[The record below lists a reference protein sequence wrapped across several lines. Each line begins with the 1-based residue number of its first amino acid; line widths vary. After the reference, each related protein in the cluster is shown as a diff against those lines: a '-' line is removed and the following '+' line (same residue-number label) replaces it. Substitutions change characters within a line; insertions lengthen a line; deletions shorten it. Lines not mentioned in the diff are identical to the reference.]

1 MTTRE
6 RRAVRVAWLLR
17 LALIGLAALAGG
29 QALAQQVLILYPVVR
44 EPYDRVYRDTLSGI
58 GQVYGGDSRTL
69 PVRSA
74 RDLDPALLTGDG
86 PRIAVALGNS
96 AARALVTLDPGIP
109 VITTATAE
117 IPFKRQHRL
126 VYYPDPAMLVQHL
139 RRFGLKVQRVNL
151 VSPPEASAYQAQVQ
165 QVFAAAGVG
174 LDVCSAGSLK
184 EAAVCYRELLDR
196 AAPGDA
202 VWILHGG
209 NLLEPS
215 LLSYILDVAWRRQLP
230 VFSSN
235 PAHAGRGA
243 LFALYPD
250 DEAAGRQLGALI
262 NDCLRSCNG
271 ESSLVSYLR
280 EMRVVVNQ
288 RTGRHLGLELKPDA
302 RQGVDLIL

>member
-1 MTTRE
+1 MVIRE
-6 RRAVRVAWLLR
+6 GGIFRVGRTAL
-17 LALIGLAALAGG
+17 LALACWVPWFGG
-29 QALAQQVLILYPVVR
+29 WALAQPVLILYPVVR

-58 GQVYGGDSRTL
+58 DQVYDGDSRIL

-74 RDLDPALLTGDG
+74 RDLAPTLLTDAG
-86 PRIAVALGNS
+86 PRVAVALGNG
-96 AARALVTLDPGIP
+96 AARALVALDPGIP

-117 IPFKRQHRL
+117 IPFKRRHQL
-126 VYYPDPAMLVQHL
+126 AYYPDPPLLLAQL
-139 RRFGLKVQRVNL
+139 RRFGPGIRRVKL
-151 VSPPEASAYQAQVQ
+151 VSPPEANAYQARVQ
-165 QVFAAAGVG
+165 QVLAAADID
-174 LDVCSAGSLK
+174 LDVCTAQSLK
-184 EAAVCYRELLDR
+184 AAAVCYRQLLDQ

-250 DEAAGRQLGALI
+250 DEAAGRQIGALI
-262 NDCLRSCNG
+262 KDCLRSCNG
-271 ESSLVSYLR
+271 GPSLVSYLR
-280 EMRVVVNQ
+280 EMRIVVNE
-288 RTGRHLGLELKPDA
+288 RTSRHLGLEIPPDA